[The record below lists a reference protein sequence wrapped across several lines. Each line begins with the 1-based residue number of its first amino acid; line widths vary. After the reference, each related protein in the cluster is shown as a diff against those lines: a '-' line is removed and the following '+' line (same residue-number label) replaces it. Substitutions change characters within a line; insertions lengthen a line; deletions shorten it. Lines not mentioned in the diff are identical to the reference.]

1 MSEQEFR
8 TELHYRMSLSV
19 AKAMRREGLI
29 SDAELLKIDA
39 FLLEKYQLKEE
50 KFSFQFGPLLR
61 PLLA

>member
-1 MSEQEFR
+1 VSEQEFR

-39 FLLEKYQLKEE
+39 FLLEKYQ
-50 KFSFQFGPLLR
+50 PLLGT
-61 PLLA
+61 LLAGKPSGRV